1 MEFPATS
8 RPTKWSGT
16 PSRHKII
23 DGQNLD
29 TIISGHLTSEQ
40 LDAYQ
45 RYFRIEE
52 ISDLLRTSNK
62 RRVGVLSLLPS
73 GRPQENPNLKRDPSP
88 PPKYDNYGN
97 RVNTRDSLM
106 GLSLE
111 NERHYLVEKA
121 ASTIKYYMSPLDY
134 HKPAKIYE
142 KLYIPLKDF
151 PDINFVG
158 LLLGPRG
165 NTLRQIQEDSGAKL
179 AIRGKG
185 SVKDGKSSGNVIT
198 ESEESGALMSPKSF
212 ANPYVDNNSEDL
224 HVVITADS
232 SRKIEKAIMFANDII
247 NKAIS
252 SPMGQND
259 LKRGQLRELA
269 ILNGTLR
276 ESRPF
281 IPEEERQAPPVMDI
295 SSIVCKVC
303 GKVGHFA
310 RDCKLKNRYES
321 TPERSYSPPEARY
334 APEEEASSA
343 PYSYEPRH
351 KGNGRRRDD
360 DASLPPWKRQKTS
373 VPSLPVPP
381 WQSEQAYSSKPPTP
395 TAMARST
402 QPTQTQTPVHNAK
415 PKPPPGLH
423 MGERPPPAN
432 TPKPPP
438 PASTSKPPPPTTT
451 SKPAPPPVPK
461 PPPPSAAA
469 KPPPPASK
477 PAPPAKPA
485 PPPSTK

>member
-1 MEFPATS
+1 MENPASS

-16 PSRHKII
+16 PLRHKTI
-23 DGQNLD
+23 DGQKLD

-45 RYFRIEE
+45 QYFRIEE

-73 GRPQENPNLKRDPSP
+73 GKPQENPNLKRDPSP

-212 ANPYVDNNSEDL
+212 ANPFVDNNSEDL

-232 SRKIEKAIMFANDII
+232 SRKIEKAIMFANEII

-295 SSIVCKVC
+295 SSIVCKIC

-310 RDCKLKNRYES
+310 RDCKLRNRNES
-321 TPERSYSPPEARY
+321 APERSYQPPEPQY
-334 APEEEASSA
+334 APEEEAVPAS
-343 PYSYEPRH
+343 YSYEPRH
-351 KGNGRRRDD
+351 KENGRRRDD
-360 DASLPPWKRQKTS
+360 DASLPPWKRQKPS
-373 VPSLPVPP
+373 IPSLPVSP
-381 WQSEQAYSSKPPTP
+381 WQSQPPIPTP
-395 TAMARST
+395 LARST
-402 QPTQTQTPVHNAK
+402 PPMQTQTLQNTK

-423 MGERPPPAN
+423 MGERPPPPAN
-432 TPKPPP
+432 TLKPPP
-438 PASTSKPPPPTTT
+438 PATTSKPPPPTTIL
-451 SKPAPPPVPK
+451 KPPPPSSAPK
-461 PPPPSAAA
+461 PPPPT
-469 KPPPPASK
+469 SK
-477 PAPPAKPA
+477 PVPPAKPA
-485 PPPSTK
+485 PPPPTKKPDPPS